1 MNMKTSMYLRV
12 AILAMAAMAAMAA
25 MGMAHAKLPAPS
37 DEAKAAAAVAAD
49 KAGWANKVAGYLLCQ
64 SQDRVAAHHLAK
76 ARAAGK
82 PVAAPVATAACAD
95 PGPYVPAD
103 PAKKS

>member
-1 MNMKTSMYLRV
+1 MMKTSIQLSTLV
-12 AILAMAAMAAMAA
+12 LLAAGVCGAAQ
-25 MGMAHAKLPAPS
+25 AKLPAPS

-49 KAGWANKVAGYLLCQ
+49 KAGWANKVANFQLCQ
-64 SQDRVAAHHLAK
+64 SQDRVATRTLAQ

-82 PVAAPVATAACAD
+82 TVTPVAMPPCAD
-95 PGPYVPAD
+95 PGPYVAAD

>member
-12 AILAMAAMAAMAA
+12 AILAMAA